1 MSGGFFDLSS
11 PVFKP
16 TVRLI
21 SSISKGSTTTVTTEA
36 AHGYQTGMV
45 VKILVPTRINTAM
58 PVDGLVGMTQINNM
72 TGTITVTGNNTF
84 TIDIDSTDFD
94 AFSIPGTWIKEEG
107 LYPQVVPFAE
117 VSEMNTSAVRN
128 VLGS

>member
-21 SSISKGSTTTVTTEA
+21 SSISKGSTTTVTTES
-36 AHGYQTGMV
+36 AHGYATGML
-45 VKILVPTRINTAM
+45 VKILVPTLINTAV
-58 PVDGLVGMTQINNM
+58 PAIGLTGMTQINNM
-72 TGTITVTGNNTF
+72 SGTITVTGSNTF
-84 TIDIDSTDFD
+84 TIDIDSTNFD
-94 AFSIPGTWIKEEG
+94 AFSIPGTWVKEVG

-117 VSEMNTSAVRN
+117 VSEMNTSAVKN
-128 VLGS
+128 VL